1 MENDLK
7 NGRLPQKWKTTSKME
22 DDLKSPTQNDPPQ
35 CPYLLVFLF
44 QQPPQGPPQRPQIMA
59 RQQQI
64 IHQHMASLSE
74 QDRAKFTQMSSVEK
88 HQYLANRNLLI
99 TNTTLQMQHT
109 TIGKKKYYMYVANH
123 LLQCSVSLAL

>member
-1 MENDLK
+1 
-7 NGRLPQKWKTTSKME
+7 
-22 DDLKSPTQNDPPQ
+22 
-35 CPYLLVFLF
+35 
-44 QQPPQGPPQRPQIMA
+44 MA

-109 TIGKKKYYMYVANH
+109 TIGKKMT
-123 LLQCSVSLAL
+123 